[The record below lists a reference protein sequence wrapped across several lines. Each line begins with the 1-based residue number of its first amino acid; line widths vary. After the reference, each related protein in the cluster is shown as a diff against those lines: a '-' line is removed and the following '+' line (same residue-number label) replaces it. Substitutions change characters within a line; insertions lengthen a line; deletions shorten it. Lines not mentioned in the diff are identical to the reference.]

1 MRAPALGAQ
10 CFSLRQKMTL
20 PLFYI
25 IHIIFEIGLF
35 DCFTQAEALRSQCV
49 RHYWW
54 TMFIYLFYHGEIL
67 VVHATDGHSIAANLH
82 DELPVAVHAHDV
94 ALKSLE

>member
-1 MRAPALGAQ
+1 MNAGFIFYKYYVISSMHLTEEPNNCPPMRAPALGAQ

-35 DCFTQAEALRSQCV
+35 DCFTQAEALRSQCI
-49 RHYWW
+49 RPCTWKRFPY
-54 TMFIYLFYHGEIL
+54 II
-67 VVHATDGHSIAANLH
+67 
-82 DELPVAVHAHDV
+82 PQ
-94 ALKSLE
+94 